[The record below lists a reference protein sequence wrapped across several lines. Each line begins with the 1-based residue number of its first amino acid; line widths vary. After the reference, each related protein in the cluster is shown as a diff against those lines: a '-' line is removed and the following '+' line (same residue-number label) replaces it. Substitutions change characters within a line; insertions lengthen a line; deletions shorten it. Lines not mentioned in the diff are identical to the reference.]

1 METATIVFIVIMNL
15 ASIIVIFKSLSN
27 IELKNKI
34 ILVVIG
40 EIVMYVIL
48 FIVYGISSAGAD
60 ETVANSSRQLILF
73 TFLPINIIAMELP
86 IMLNFKKLQQGDIKE
101 GKFKRRMIICLVISI
116 IVLVFE
122 FMYIRDIQQGI
133 SEFVNNANK
142 ANVVG

>member
-1 METATIVFIVIMNL
+1 METAIIVFIVIMNL

-73 TFLPINIIAMELP
+73 TFY
-86 IMLNFKKLQQGDIKE
+86 Q
-101 GKFKRRMIICLVISI
+101 
-116 IVLVFE
+116 
-122 FMYIRDIQQGI
+122 
-133 SEFVNNANK
+133 
-142 ANVVG
+142 